1 VTSALIV
8 NLITNR
14 KENLFKD
21 YDLEEVINLSKTL
34 NIACKHTEN
43 IKLNRVSPS
52 TLINKGN
59 LLRYIDIIDLNKI
72 DLFIVNHSLT
82 PSQQKNLENKL
93 KTKVIDR
100 TALIIEIFADRALS
114 AEGKYQVELANLIYR
129 KSRLVRAW
137 THLERQRG
145 GQSFIGGPGELQ
157 IELDRRL
164 IQERIDAVKKE
175 LKKII
180 KRRNNQRNNR
190 KKNVTNSFAL
200 VGYTNSG
207 KSTLFNV
214 LTKKNEYSK
223 DELFATLDTKISKL
237 FLNNNQSTTIID
249 TVGFI
254 SNIPTQ
260 LIDAFKATL
269 EEVNQ
274 SDILINVVDI
284 NDENFMEK
292 INITKKVL
300 RETGVNNDKIN
311 NMITV
316 FNKIDKFYDKSFNNT
331 NNKFYISAIKKTGI
345 ENLKEGLANAIT
357 E

>member
-1 VTSALIV
+1 MTSGIII
-8 NLITNR
+8 NLITS
-14 KENLFKD
+14 KKDTIYKD
-21 YDLEEVINLSKTL
+21 YNLSEIVNLSKTL
-34 NIACKHTEN
+34 KINCKVKEN
-43 IKLNRVSPS
+43 IKINKFSSS
-52 TLINKGN
+52 TLISSGK
-59 LLRYIDIIDLNKI
+59 LLEIKEIVSSKDIDLLVLNYT
-72 DLFIVNHSLT
+72 LS
-82 PSQQKNLENKL
+82 PSQQKNLENYL
-93 KTKVIDR
+93 NIKVIDR
-100 TALIIEIFADRALS
+100 TGLIIEIFGDRALTS
-114 AEGKYQVELANLIYR
+114 EGKLQVELANLTYR

-164 IQERIDAVKKE
+164 IQERINSLKKD

-180 KRRNNQRNNR
+180 KRRDNQRSNR
-190 KKNVTNSFAL
+190 KKNINTSYAL

-207 KSTLFNV
+207 KSTLFNK
-214 LTKKNEYSK
+214 LTKKNEYAK

-237 FLNNNQSTTIID
+237 FFPSKKATIID

-269 EEVNQ
+269 EEVNE

-284 NDENFMEK
+284 NDMNFRDK
-292 INITKKVL
+292 IRTTKKTL
-300 RETGVNNDKIN
+300 LSTGVSENKVK

-316 FNKIDKFYDKSFNNT
+316 FNKIDTFGDRKFKNTKSRV
-331 NNKFYISAIKKTGI
+331 YLSALNGVGVEEFRDI
-345 ENLKEGLANAIT
+345 LSSSY
-357 E
+357 

>member
-1 VTSALIV
+1 MTNGIII
-8 NLITNR
+8 NLITN
-14 KENLFKD
+14 KNDLINKDHNLN
-21 YDLEEVINLSKTL
+21 EIVNLSKTL
-34 NIACKHTEN
+34 KIKCKSTFS
-43 IKLNRVSPS
+43 IKINKFYSS
-52 TLINKGN
+52 TLLSKGKLSELN
-59 LLRYIDIIDLNKI
+59 DIISNKSI
-72 DLFIVNHSLT
+72 DLLVCNYLLT
-82 PSQQKNLENKL
+82 PSQQKNLEKFLNI
-93 KTKVIDR
+93 KVIDR
-100 TALIIEIFADRALS
+100 TGLIIEIFADRALTS
-114 AEGKYQVELANLIYR
+114 EGKLQVELANLNYR

-164 IQERIDAVKKE
+164 IQERINSLKKD

-180 KRRNNQRNNR
+180 KRRDNQRSNR
-190 KKNVTNSFAL
+190 KKNINTSYAL

-207 KSTLFNV
+207 KSTLFNK
-214 LTKKNEYSK
+214 LTKKKEYAK

-237 FLNNNQSTTIID
+237 FLPSKKATIID

-269 EEVNQ
+269 EEVNE

-284 NDENFMEK
+284 NDMNFRDK
-292 INITKKVL
+292 IRTTKKTL
-300 RETGVNNDKIN
+300 LSTGVSDDKVK

-316 FNKIDKFYDKSFNNT
+316 FNKIDTFGNRKFKNTKSRV
-331 NNKFYISAIKKTGI
+331 YLSALNGVGVEEFRDI
-345 ENLKEGLANAIT
+345 LSSSY
-357 E
+357 

>member
-1 VTSALIV
+1 MTSGIII
-8 NLITNR
+8 NLITS
-14 KENLFKD
+14 KKDTIYKD
-21 YDLEEVINLSKTL
+21 YNLSEIVNLSKTL
-34 NIACKHTEN
+34 KINCKVREN
-43 IKLNRVSPS
+43 IKINKFSSS
-52 TLINKGN
+52 TLISSGK
-59 LLRYIDIIDLNKI
+59 LLEIKEIVSSKNIDLLVLNYT
-72 DLFIVNHSLT
+72 LS
-82 PSQQKNLENKL
+82 PSQQKNLENYL
-93 KTKVIDR
+93 NIKVIDR
-100 TALIIEIFADRALS
+100 TGLIIEIFGDRALTS
-114 AEGKYQVELANLIYR
+114 EGKLQVELANLTYR

-164 IQERIDAVKKE
+164 IQERINSLKKD

-180 KRRNNQRNNR
+180 KRRDNQRSNR
-190 KKNVTNSFAL
+190 KKNINTSYAL

-207 KSTLFNV
+207 KSTLFNK
-214 LTKKNEYSK
+214 LTKKNEYAK

-237 FLNNNQSTTIID
+237 FLPSKKATIID

-269 EEVNQ
+269 EEVNE

-284 NDENFMEK
+284 NDMNFRDK
-292 INITKKVL
+292 IRTTKKTL
-300 RETGVNNDKIN
+300 LSTGVSEDKVK

-316 FNKIDKFYDKSFNNT
+316 FNKIDTFGDRKFKNTKSRV
-331 NNKFYISAIKKTGI
+331 YLSALNGVGVEEFRDI
-345 ENLKEGLANAIT
+345 LSSSY
-357 E
+357 

>member
-1 VTSALIV
+1 MTSGIII
-8 NLITNR
+8 NLITN
-14 KENLFKD
+14 KKDTIYKD
-21 YDLEEVINLSKTL
+21 YNLSEIVNLSKTL
-34 NIACKHTEN
+34 KINCKVKEN
-43 IKLNRVSPS
+43 IKINKFSSS
-52 TLINKGN
+52 TLISSGK
-59 LLRYIDIIDLNKI
+59 LLEIKEIVSSKNIDLLVLNYT
-72 DLFIVNHSLT
+72 LS
-82 PSQQKNLENKL
+82 PSQQKNLENYL
-93 KTKVIDR
+93 NIKVIDR
-100 TALIIEIFADRALS
+100 TGLIIEIFGDRALTS
-114 AEGKYQVELANLIYR
+114 EGKLQVELANLTYR

-164 IQERIDAVKKE
+164 IQERINSLKKD

-180 KRRNNQRNNR
+180 KRRDNQRSNR
-190 KKNVTNSFAL
+190 KKNINTSYAL

-207 KSTLFNV
+207 KSTLFNK
-214 LTKKNEYSK
+214 LTKKNEYAK

-237 FLNNNQSTTIID
+237 FLPSKKATIID

-269 EEVNQ
+269 EEVNE

-284 NDENFMEK
+284 NDMNFRDK
-292 INITKKVL
+292 IRTTKKTL
-300 RETGVNNDKIN
+300 LSTGVSEDKVK

-316 FNKIDKFYDKSFNNT
+316 FNKIDTFGDRKFKNTKSRV
-331 NNKFYISAIKKTGI
+331 YLSALNGVGVEEFRDI
-345 ENLKEGLANAIT
+345 LSSSY
-357 E
+357 

>member
-1 VTSALIV
+1 VTSGIII
-8 NLITNR
+8 NLITS
-14 KENLFKD
+14 KKDTIYKD
-21 YDLEEVINLSKTL
+21 YNLSEIVNLSKTL
-34 NIACKHTEN
+34 KINCKVREN
-43 IKLNRVSPS
+43 IKINKFSSS
-52 TLINKGN
+52 TLISSGK
-59 LLRYIDIIDLNKI
+59 LLEIKEIVSSKDIDLLVLNYT
-72 DLFIVNHSLT
+72 LS
-82 PSQQKNLENKL
+82 PSQQKNLENYL
-93 KTKVIDR
+93 NIKVIDR
-100 TALIIEIFADRALS
+100 TGLIIEIFGDRALTS
-114 AEGKYQVELANLIYR
+114 EGKLQVELANLTYR

-164 IQERIDAVKKE
+164 IQERINSLKKD

-180 KRRNNQRNNR
+180 KRRDNQRSNR
-190 KKNVTNSFAL
+190 KKNINTSYAL

-207 KSTLFNV
+207 KSTLFNK
-214 LTKKNEYSK
+214 LTKKNEYAK

-237 FLNNNQSTTIID
+237 FLPSKKATIID

-269 EEVNQ
+269 EEVNE

-284 NDENFMEK
+284 NDMNFRDK
-292 INITKKVL
+292 IRTTKKTL
-300 RETGVNNDKIN
+300 LSTGVSEDKVK

-316 FNKIDKFYDKSFNNT
+316 FNKIDTFGDRKFKNTKSRV
-331 NNKFYISAIKKTGI
+331 YLSALNGVGVEEFRDI
-345 ENLKEGLANAIT
+345 LSSSY
-357 E
+357 

>member
-1 VTSALIV
+1 MTSGIII
-8 NLITNR
+8 NLITS
-14 KENLFKD
+14 KKDTIYKD
-21 YDLEEVINLSKTL
+21 YNLSEIVNLSKTL
-34 NIACKHTEN
+34 KINCKVKVN
-43 IKLNRVSPS
+43 IKINKFSSS
-52 TLINKGN
+52 TLISSGK
-59 LLRYIDIIDLNKI
+59 LLEIKEIVSSKDIDLLVLNYT
-72 DLFIVNHSLT
+72 LS
-82 PSQQKNLENKL
+82 PSQQKNLENYL
-93 KTKVIDR
+93 NIKVIDR
-100 TALIIEIFADRALS
+100 TGLIIEIFGDRALTS
-114 AEGKYQVELANLIYR
+114 EGKLQVELANLTYR

-164 IQERIDAVKKE
+164 IQERINSLKKD

-180 KRRNNQRNNR
+180 KRRDNQRNNR
-190 KKNVTNSFAL
+190 KKNINTSYAL

-207 KSTLFNV
+207 KSTLFNK
-214 LTKKNEYSK
+214 LTKKNEYAK

-237 FLNNNQSTTIID
+237 FLPSKKATIID

-269 EEVNQ
+269 EEVNE

-284 NDENFMEK
+284 NDMNFRDK
-292 INITKKVL
+292 IRTTKKTL
-300 RETGVNNDKIN
+300 LSTGVSEDKVK

-316 FNKIDKFYDKSFNNT
+316 FNKIDTFGDRKFKNTKSRV
-331 NNKFYISAIKKTGI
+331 YLSALNGVGVEEFRDI
-345 ENLKEGLANAIT
+345 LSSSY
-357 E
+357 

>member
-1 VTSALIV
+1 MTSALIV

-21 YDLEEVINLSKTL
+21 YNLEEVINLSKTL
-34 NIACKHTEN
+34 NISCKHTEN

-190 KKNVTNSFAL
+190 KKNVTSSFAL

-292 INITKKVL
+292 IKITKKVL
-300 RETGVNNDKIN
+300 LDTGVDNEKIN

-316 FNKIDKFYDKSFNNT
+316 FNKVDKFNNKIFI
-331 NNKFYISAIKKTGI
+331 NSKNKFYVSALKKIGINNLKTGLSAVI
-345 ENLKEGLANAIT
+345 AE
-357 E
+357 

>member
-1 VTSALIV
+1 LTNGIII
-8 NLITNR
+8 NLITN
-14 KENLFKD
+14 KNDLINKD
-21 YDLEEVINLSKTL
+21 YNLNEIVNLSKTL
-34 NIACKHTEN
+34 KIKCKSSFS
-43 IKLNRVSPS
+43 IKINKFYSS
-52 TLINKGN
+52 TLLSKGKLSELN
-59 LLRYIDIIDLNKI
+59 DIISNKSI
-72 DLFIVNHSLT
+72 DLLVCNYLLT
-82 PSQQKNLENKL
+82 PSQQKNLEKFLNI
-93 KTKVIDR
+93 KVIDR
-100 TALIIEIFADRALS
+100 TGLIIEIFADRALTS
-114 AEGKYQVELANLIYR
+114 EGKLQVELANLNYR

-164 IQERIDAVKKE
+164 IQERINSLKKD

-180 KRRNNQRNNR
+180 KRRDNQRSNR
-190 KKNVTNSFAL
+190 KKNINTSYAL

-207 KSTLFNV
+207 KSTLFNK
-214 LTKKNEYSK
+214 LTKKKEYTK

-237 FLNNNQSTTIID
+237 FLPSKKATIID

-269 EEVNQ
+269 EEVNE

-284 NDENFMEK
+284 NDMNFRDK
-292 INITKKVL
+292 IRTTKKTL
-300 RETGVNNDKIN
+300 LSTGVSAEKVK

-316 FNKIDKFYDKSFNNT
+316 FNKIDTFGNRKFKNTKSRV
-331 NNKFYISAIKKTGI
+331 YLSA
-345 ENLKEGLANAIT
+345 LKGVGVEEFRDILSSSY
-357 E
+357 

>member
-1 VTSALIV
+1 MTSGIII
-8 NLITNR
+8 NLITN
-14 KENLFKD
+14 KKDTIYKD
-21 YDLEEVINLSKTL
+21 YNLSESVNLSKTL
-34 NIACKHTEN
+34 KINCKVKEN
-43 IKLNRVSPS
+43 IKINKFSSS
-52 TLINKGN
+52 TLISSGK
-59 LLRYIDIIDLNKI
+59 LLEIKEIVSSKDIDLLVLNYT
-72 DLFIVNHSLT
+72 LS
-82 PSQQKNLENKL
+82 PSQQKNLENYL
-93 KTKVIDR
+93 NIKVIDR
-100 TALIIEIFADRALS
+100 TGLIIEIFGDRALTS
-114 AEGKYQVELANLIYR
+114 EGKLQVELANLTYR

-164 IQERIDAVKKE
+164 IQERINSLKKD

-180 KRRNNQRNNR
+180 KRRDNQRSNR
-190 KKNVTNSFAL
+190 KKNINTSYAL

-207 KSTLFNV
+207 KSTLFNK
-214 LTKKNEYSK
+214 LTKKNEYAK

-237 FLNNNQSTTIID
+237 FLPSKKATIID

-269 EEVNQ
+269 EEVNE

-284 NDENFMEK
+284 NDMNFRDK
-292 INITKKVL
+292 IRTTKKTL
-300 RETGVNNDKIN
+300 LSTGVSEDKVK

-316 FNKIDKFYDKSFNNT
+316 FNKIDTFGDRKFKNTKSRV
-331 NNKFYISAIKKTGI
+331 YLSALNGVGVEEFRDI
-345 ENLKEGLANAIT
+345 LSSSY
-357 E
+357 

>member
-1 VTSALIV
+1 MTSGIII
-8 NLITNR
+8 NLITS
-14 KENLFKD
+14 KKDTIYKD
-21 YDLEEVINLSKTL
+21 YNLSEIVNLSKTL
-34 NIACKHTEN
+34 KINCKVKEN
-43 IKLNRVSPS
+43 IKINKFSSS
-52 TLINKGN
+52 TLISSGK
-59 LLRYIDIIDLNKI
+59 LVEIKEIVSSKDIDLLVLNYT
-72 DLFIVNHSLT
+72 LS
-82 PSQQKNLENKL
+82 PSQQKNLENYL
-93 KTKVIDR
+93 NIKVIDR
-100 TALIIEIFADRALS
+100 TGLIIEIFGDRALTS
-114 AEGKYQVELANLIYR
+114 EGKLQVELANLTYR

-164 IQERIDAVKKE
+164 IQERINSLKKD

-180 KRRNNQRNNR
+180 KRRDNQRSNR
-190 KKNVTNSFAL
+190 KKNINTSYAL

-207 KSTLFNV
+207 KSTLFNK
-214 LTKKNEYSK
+214 LTKKNEYAK

-237 FLNNNQSTTIID
+237 FLPSKKATIID

-269 EEVNQ
+269 EEVNE

-284 NDENFMEK
+284 NDMNFRDK
-292 INITKKVL
+292 IRTTKKTL
-300 RETGVNNDKIN
+300 LSTGVSEDKVK

-316 FNKIDKFYDKSFNNT
+316 FNKIDTFGDRKFKNTKSRV
-331 NNKFYISAIKKTGI
+331 YLSALNGVGVEEFRDI
-345 ENLKEGLANAIT
+345 LSSSY
-357 E
+357 

>member
-1 VTSALIV
+1 MTSGIII
-8 NLITNR
+8 NLITS
-14 KENLFKD
+14 KKDTIYKD
-21 YDLEEVINLSKTL
+21 YNLSEIVNLSKTL
-34 NIACKHTEN
+34 KINCKVKEN
-43 IKLNRVSPS
+43 IKINKFSSS
-52 TLINKGN
+52 TLISSGK
-59 LLRYIDIIDLNKI
+59 LLEIKEIVSSKDIDLLVLNYT
-72 DLFIVNHSLT
+72 LS
-82 PSQQKNLENKL
+82 PSQQKNLENYL
-93 KTKVIDR
+93 NIKVIDR
-100 TALIIEIFADRALS
+100 TGLIIEIFGDRALTS
-114 AEGKYQVELANLIYR
+114 EGKLQVELANLTYR

-164 IQERIDAVKKE
+164 IQERINSLKKD

-180 KRRNNQRNNR
+180 KRRDNQRSNR
-190 KKNVTNSFAL
+190 KKNINTSYAL

-207 KSTLFNV
+207 KSTLFNK
-214 LTKKNEYSK
+214 LTKKNEYAK

-237 FLNNNQSTTIID
+237 FLPSKKATIID

-269 EEVNQ
+269 EEVNE

-284 NDENFMEK
+284 NDMNFRDK
-292 INITKKVL
+292 IRTTKKTL
-300 RETGVNNDKIN
+300 LSTGVSENKVK

-316 FNKIDKFYDKSFNNT
+316 FNKIDTFGDRKFKNTKSRV
-331 NNKFYISAIKKTGI
+331 YLSALNGVGVEEFRDI
-345 ENLKEGLANAIT
+345 LSSSY
-357 E
+357 

>member
-1 VTSALIV
+1 MTSGIII
-8 NLITNR
+8 NLITN
-14 KENLFKD
+14 KKDTIYKD
-21 YDLEEVINLSKTL
+21 YNLSEIVNLSKTL
-34 NIACKHTEN
+34 KINCKVKEN
-43 IKLNRVSPS
+43 IKINKFSSS
-52 TLINKGN
+52 TLISSGK
-59 LLRYIDIIDLNKI
+59 LLEIKEIVSSKNIDLLVLNYT
-72 DLFIVNHSLT
+72 LS
-82 PSQQKNLENKL
+82 PSQQKNLENYL
-93 KTKVIDR
+93 NIKVIDR
-100 TALIIEIFADRALS
+100 TGLIIEIFGDRALTS
-114 AEGKYQVELANLIYR
+114 EGKLQVELANLTYR

-164 IQERIDAVKKE
+164 IQERINSLKKD

-180 KRRNNQRNNR
+180 KRRDNQRSNR
-190 KKNVTNSFAL
+190 KKNINTSYAL

-207 KSTLFNV
+207 KSTLFNK
-214 LTKKNEYSK
+214 LTKKNEYAK

-237 FLNNNQSTTIID
+237 FLPSKKATIID

-269 EEVNQ
+269 EEVNE

-284 NDENFMEK
+284 NDMNFRDK
-292 INITKKVL
+292 IRTTKKTL
-300 RETGVNNDKIN
+300 LSTGVSEDKVK

-316 FNKIDKFYDKSFNNT
+316 FNKIDTFGDRKFKNTKSRI
-331 NNKFYISAIKKTGI
+331 YLSALNGVGVEEFRDI
-345 ENLKEGLANAIT
+345 LSSSY
-357 E
+357 